1 VNLCAFVP
9 LWLFFG
15 PDKAIAPK
23 LEILY
28 NIPMRKTSILFI
40 LSIIFFSSVILFA
53 GQEAKGGLVIIGGA
67 LNENNKA
74 VYDKFSQLGGGKE
87 NIRIAIIPAATET
100 PAKTGQYYV
109 HDFARFGIPENR
121 ITVFPLAVKDDPS
134 TKEVD
139 ESQWSKNGS
148 NKELAEKMR
157 QYTAVFFVG
166 GDQARYRETLIDAQG
181 NDLPLL
187 AAIREVYDKGGVL
200 AGTSAG
206 AAIMSDPMFIDG
218 NPVEA
223 INGGVLYQLCPSGT
237 APKKKAWL
245 SKGLGFFKGGIID
258 QHFLKRG
265 RLGRLIPMLMYCREQ
280 KKHTLGFGV
289 DEDTALVC
297 QGNTVE
303 VLGSSGV
310 LIVDVA
316 KTVVKDT
323 PYGPKGENVIL
334 HYLEAGDSFNLETGR
349 FSIDAGRKPIEKGK
363 EYYETY
369 SLDTNILGG
378 DSVKEIVTTGLAD
391 NLQEKSEGL
400 SFVLEK
406 DGSGLGMQMI
416 FRKTKDTVGYS
427 GSVGDRETYSAL
439 NVALDF
445 FPITVQVRPAF
456 N

>member
-1 VNLCAFVP
+1 M
-9 LWLFFG
+9 
-15 PDKAIAPK
+15 KKTI
-23 LEILY
+23 IL
-28 NIPMRKTSILFI
+28 T
-40 LSIIFFSSVILFA
+40 IIFFSSVILLA
-53 GQEAKGGLVIIGGA
+53 NQGPKGGLVIIGGA
-67 LNENNKA
+67 LNENNTA
-74 VYDKFSQLGGGKE
+74 VYEKFFQLGGGKE

-100 PAKTGQYYV
+100 PAETGQFYV
-109 HDFARFGIPENR
+109 RDFARFGIPESR

-134 TKEVD
+134 TKDMD
-139 ESQWSKNGS
+139 ESKWSKNGS
-148 NKELAEKMR
+148 SKELAEKIL

-166 GDQARYRETLIDAQG
+166 GDQARYRETLIDAEG

-200 AGTSAG
+200 AGSSAG

-223 INGGVLYQLCPSGT
+223 INGGVIYQLRPSGT

-265 RLGRLIPMLMYCREQ
+265 RLGRLIPMLIYCREQ
-280 KKHTLGFGV
+280 KQHTLGFGV

-303 VLGSSGV
+303 VFGSSGV

-316 KTVVKDT
+316 KTVVQDT

-334 HYLEAGDSFNLETGR
+334 HYLEAGDSYNLETGQFR
-349 FSIDAGRKPIEKGK
+349 INSNRKPIQKGK
-363 EYYETY
+363 EYNESYT
-369 SLDTNILGG
+369 LDTNILGG
-378 DSVKEIVTTGLAD
+378 DAVKEIVTVGLAD

-400 SFVLEK
+400 SFILEK
-406 DGSGLGMQMI
+406 DGTGLGMQMI
-416 FRKTKDTVGYS
+416 FRKTKDTIGYS
-427 GSVGDRETYSAL
+427 GSVGDRDTYSAV
-439 NVALDF
+439 NVSLDF
-445 FPITVQVRPAF
+445 FPIIVQVKPAL